1 MVNAMKL
8 SILSNNAILYYD
20 LKTVF
25 CHVVVRHVKEHLFI
39 YDFSLRG
46 FILIVSIVYAHIA
59 VAYTYNLSQ
68 RVINSRK

>member
-8 SILSNNAILYYD
+8 SILSNNTILYYD

-25 CHVVVRHVKEHLFI
+25 CHAVVPHVKEHLFI

-46 FILIVSIVYAHIA
+46 FYFDCFDRSCSYSCFLYQQS
-59 VAYTYNLSQ
+59 
-68 RVINSRK
+68 